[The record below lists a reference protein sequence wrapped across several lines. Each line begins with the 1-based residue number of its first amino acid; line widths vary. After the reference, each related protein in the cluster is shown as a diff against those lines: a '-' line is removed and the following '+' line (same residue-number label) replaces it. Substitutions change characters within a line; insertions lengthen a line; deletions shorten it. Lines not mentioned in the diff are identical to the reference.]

1 MQRIAVIRIRGQIGL
16 NKKIKDTLAM
26 MSLYRRNSCVILKNT
41 PSQLGMLN
49 LVKDYV
55 TWGEIDE
62 ATFNTL
68 LKNRGKLPGNK
79 RLTEEYLKSKLNM
92 TVDEF
97 SKEFMS
103 SKKELKN
110 IPGLKTYFKLQPAK
124 YGYGN
129 KGIKEP
135 FSKGGSLGYR
145 KEKINELLM
154 RMI

>member
-16 NKKIKDTLAM
+16 NKKIKDTLKM
-26 MSLYRRNSCVILKNT
+26 MNLYRRNSCVILKNI

-49 LVKDYV
+49 FVKDYV

-62 ATFNTL
+62 ATFNAL

-79 RLTEEYLKSKLNM
+79 KLTGEYLKAKLNM
-92 TVDEF
+92 TFDEF
-97 SKEFMS
+97 SKDFMS
-103 SKKELKN
+103 YKKELKN
-110 IPGLKTYFKLQPAK
+110 IPGIKSYFKLQPAR

-129 KGIKEP
+129 KGIKEA
-135 FSKGGSLGYR
+135 FSKGGALGYR
-145 KEKINELLM
+145 KDKINELLM